1 MKKYFGKFLALTGII
16 LVISALG
23 YGYYIFNIPSSI
35 EIFEDE
41 TKQIDVGFPFDIN
54 CKEASNVLKYSDSG
68 NAWIKKINISP
79 IQKGNATIQ
88 LTLFNKIA
96 VKDISVNVIPDYTV
110 IPGGHSI
117 GVKMNIKGVLVVGL
131 EDIKTEQ
138 GTVNPGLKAGL
149 QIGDILLEVDGIK
162 VINAK
167 HVQEIINDVKKEVKL
182 KVKRKDE
189 IINIKIIPVLSSD
202 DNQYRMGLWVRD
214 KTAGIGTL
222 TFYDPQNKIFGA
234 LGHAITDSD
243 TGVLLNVQDGEI
255 LNSKVVSV
263 RQGRS
268 GNPGE
273 IKGIFYETDFPLGQL
288 IRNTNY
294 GIFGSTYN
302 DIENPI
308 YKSGIEIGYQSEI
321 KKGKAY
327 ILTTLDS
334 NKIEKYEIMIE
345 KINYQMKPSTKSMVI
360 KVTDKKL
367 LKKSGGIIQGMS
379 GSPIIQNGKLIG
391 AVTHVFVND
400 PQKGYAVFIE
410 WMLKEG
416 EKTQTDDFYVNKT
429 LNAY

>member
-1 MKKYFGKFLALTGII
+1 MVLI
-16 LVISALG
+16 LVVSASGYSFYIS
-23 YGYYIFNIPSSI
+23 NIPNNI

-41 TKQIDVGFPFDIN
+41 TKQIDIGFPFNIN
-54 CKEASNVLKYSDSG
+54 CNEATKVLKYSNNG
-68 NAWIKKINISP
+68 NPLLKKINISP

-96 VKDISVNVIPDYTV
+96 VKDIAVNVIPNYRV

-131 EDIKTEQ
+131 EDIKTAQ
-138 GTVNPGLKAGL
+138 GVINPGLNAGL
-149 QIGDILLEVDGIK
+149 QIGDVLLEVDGNK
-162 VINAK
+162 VQNAK
-167 HVQEIINDVKKEVKL
+167 HVQELINNKKEVKL
-182 KVKRKDE
+182 KIKRKDE
-189 IINIKIIPVLSSD
+189 ILNIKITPALSAS

-222 TFYDPQNKIFGA
+222 TFYDPQSKVFGA

-243 TGVLLNVQDGEI
+243 TGVLLNVQNGEI

-294 GIFGSTYN
+294 GIFGNTYN
-302 DIENPI
+302 NIVNPM
-308 YKSGIEIGYQSEI
+308 YSSGIEIGYQSEV

-327 ILTTLDS
+327 ILTTLDD
-334 NKIEKYEIMIE
+334 NKIEKYEINID
-345 KINYQMKPSTKSMVI
+345 KINYQMKPNTKSMVI
-360 KVTDKKL
+360 RVTDKKL

-400 PQKGYAVFIE
+400 PKKGYAIFIE

-416 EKTQTDDFYVNKT
+416 EKSETSDVFVNKA
-429 LNAY
+429 LNIH